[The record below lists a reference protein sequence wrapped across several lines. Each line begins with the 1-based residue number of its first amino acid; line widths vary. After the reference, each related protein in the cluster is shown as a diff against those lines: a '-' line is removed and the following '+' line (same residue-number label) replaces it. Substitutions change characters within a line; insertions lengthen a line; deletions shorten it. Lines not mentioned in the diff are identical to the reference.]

1 MASRRVEAELD
12 ALYSL
17 TAPSARIS
25 WEDPETGRGAARLIV
40 VPVDIPR
47 SGRRDDWIRFEV
59 HLPPGSERGALVDRL
74 ALRQA
79 GTASAA
85 AYRLA

>member
-12 ALYSL
+12 ALDSL
-17 TAPSARIS
+17 TAPSARIP

-47 SGRRDDWIRFEV
+47 SGRRDDWIW
-59 HLPPGSERGALVDRL
+59 
-74 ALRQA
+74 
-79 GTASAA
+79 
-85 AYRLA
+85 